1 MATSPRVTAS
11 PSYDAPLAADPAVER
26 ETMRKV
32 SRRLLP
38 LLFLLYIA
46 SYLDRTNVGIAA
58 LQMNKAIGLSAAA
71 YGLGAGIFFI
81 GYALFEV
88 PSNIIL
94 ARVGARRWIARI
106 AISWGL
112 LSCAMLFARGPLS
125 FYALRFLLGIA
136 EAGYFPGIIYYLSHW
151 FPQRYRARAISRF
164 MIGIPLSSM
173 LGGPLG
179 GMLLGLDGTLGLAGW
194 QWLFLVEGLP
204 AVILGVVV
212 WRTLLER
219 PIDATW
225 LATHERDWL
234 MAELSHDAKRTGEH
248 RGVLATLRYPI
259 VWLLAVPYFVILFS
273 QLAVNF
279 WLPTIMKDS
288 LHVSNQRVGWI
299 TGLISTI
306 GMTGML
312 INGWWSD
319 RSGDR
324 VMHIVVPLLITMS
337 GALVAGFAREPAM
350 VVVGM
355 SLVIIGHNSM
365 MPAFWCLPSLF
376 LSGIGAAAGIALI
389 NSLGNLGG
397 FFGPN
402 LLGSVKT
409 AAGSYDAAFFVI
421 AGLAFVA
428 ALVALYVRT
437 MRELRR

>member
-1 MATSPRVTAS
+1 
-11 PSYDAPLAADPAVER
+11 
-26 ETMRKV
+26 MRKV

-106 AISWGL
+106 AISWGV

-179 GMLLGLDGTLGLAGW
+179 GMLLGLNGTLGLAGW

-204 AVILGVVV
+204 AVVLGVFV

-219 PIDATW
+219 PTDATW
-225 LATHERDWL
+225 LAAHERDWL
-234 MAELSHDAKRTGEH
+234 TSELSRDAERTGGH
-248 RGVLATLRYPI
+248 RGILATLRYPI
-259 VWLLAVPYFVILFS
+259 VWLIAIPYFVILFS
-273 QLAVNF
+273 QLGVNF
-279 WLPTIMKDS
+279 WMPTIMKDS
-288 LHVSNQRVGWI
+288 LHISNQRVGWI
-299 TGLISTI
+299 TGFISTI
-306 GMTGML
+306 GMMSML
-312 INGWWSD
+312 LNGWWSD

-337 GALVAGFAREPAM
+337 GALLAAITRDPAI

-376 LSGIGAAAGIALI
+376 LSGVGAAAGIALI

-402 LLGSVKT
+402 LLGTVKT

-421 AGLAFVA
+421 AGLAFIAV
-428 ALVALYVRT
+428 LVSLRVRA
-437 MRELRR
+437 MRELRA